1 MRNKFFA
8 YLIAGIA
15 AVLALGSCSSGVSY
29 AELLRDERK
38 ATNKFLAYQHVLNE
52 IPSDTIFETGPNA
65 PYYRL
70 DEDGNVWITGPD
82 FENPDEDC
90 RWIVCSY
97 FPDEGKV
104 YLLNLDYA
112 HERKCVLQQFGDKDF
127 VTLGPGEFRIIESVK
142 LDPGEKLNEM

>member
-1 MRNKFFA
+1 MMRNKFFA

-70 DEDGNVWITGPD
+70 DEDGNVYMQVHGGVLMAVIDLVSTTAAYATGKHVITLSSNTN
-82 FENPDEDC
+82 F
-90 RWIVCSY
+90 I
-97 FPDEGKV
+97 
-104 YLLNLDYA
+104 
-112 HERKCVLQQFGDKDF
+112 
-127 VTLGPGEFRIIESVK
+127 
-142 LDPGEKLNEM
+142 